1 MLLKQSGINSARAG
15 TRPAPTYLKHSVA
28 ISYYRTNKKNQRFFF
43 NLFSPDLS
51 FRLKGE
57 NLKGLAIVAFY
68 IIGKYHFPI
77 I

>member
-1 MLLKQSGINSARAG
+1 
-15 TRPAPTYLKHSVA
+15 
-28 ISYYRTNKKNQRFFF
+28 
-43 NLFSPDLS
+43 LS

-68 IIGKYHFPI
+68 IIGKYYFPI